1 MIKKYFFGALLFW
14 AFSFPSYAKAA
25 AHLDKIVAIVNGDV
39 ITQSELSKRMTAL
52 NHQLAGPN
60 STTPKPSALR
70 KLALDN
76 LIDTLL
82 QVQLAKRVGMQI
94 SDAEIDTIISNI
106 AKSNQLTVERLKQTL
121 QEREGLSF
129 KEYREQLRD
138 QILIGRVQQQT
149 LGRDIA
155 VSEQEAEKVLRNPPK
170 INNNNVAAQ
179 YHVADILIAL
189 PDNAS
194 PDQVKAATAIADKV
208 SAKLK
213 QETDIEKAIKEFD
226 TPKQQVQSTD
236 LGVRKIDELPP
247 LFAPEVAKMQVGQST
262 SPIKAPNGLHV
273 LKLLEAQGTGA
284 SPQNLKLTKERA
296 KEFVFQQKLEKKLKP
311 WLKELRDAAYV
322 KIIN

>member
-1 MIKKYFFGALLFW
+1 MIKKYFFSALLFW
-14 AFSFPSYAKAA
+14 AFSFPSYASITTT

-39 ITQSELSKRMTAL
+39 ITQSELNKRMTML
-52 NHQLAGPN
+52 SHQMAGVN

-70 KLALDN
+70 KLALDS

-82 QVQLAKRVGMQI
+82 QVQLAGRGGIQI
-94 SDAEIDTIISNI
+94 SDTEIDNVISNI
-106 AKSNQLTVERLKQTL
+106 AKNNHLTVEQLKQTL
-121 QEREGLSF
+121 QEHEGLNF

-138 QILIGRVQQQT
+138 QILIGRVQQQA
-149 LGRDIA
+149 LGRDVA
-155 VSEQEAEKVLRNPPK
+155 VSEQEIQKVLRNPPK
-170 INNNNVAAQ
+170 INNNAPAQ

-194 PDQVKAATAIADKV
+194 PDQIKAATATAHKV
-208 SAKLK
+208 STKLK
-213 QETDIEKAIKEFD
+213 QETDIEKVIKEFD

-247 LFAPEVAKMQVGQST
+247 LFAQEIAKMQVGQST
-262 SPIKAPNGLHV
+262 APIKAPNGLHV
-273 LKLLEAQGTGA
+273 LKLLEAQGA
-284 SPQNLKLTKERA
+284 PPQNLKFTKERA
-296 KEFVFQQKLEKKLKP
+296 QEFVFQQKLEKKLKP